1 MANDWTST
9 EVSMMVMSVG
19 ATIVSLLVAI
29 SKSRCTTIK
38 CCGAQCERDVIAQ
51 TDLENQL
58 QSVSE
63 PQLSV
68 SSPPPRTPNRTPP
81 IVNVAT
87 RVKQFN
93 GQTNV

>member
-1 MANDWTST
+1 MANNWTST

-19 ATIVSLLVAI
+19 ATVVSLLVAI

-58 QSVSE
+58 QSTSE
-63 PQLSV
+63 PRLSV
-68 SSPPPRTPNRTPP
+68 SPPPPLTQHRTPP
-81 IVNVAT
+81 IVNVAS
-87 RVKQFN
+87 RVVQFN
-93 GQTNV
+93 EQSNV